1 MQKKTFVWDAMLW
14 HERFF
19 EESSFPFYAE
29 LLYDVVCFDRVSVFN
44 ELDCIK
50 NNLLTLFC
58 FFNDC
63 KPQANKQSLFL
74 YYVYRYHHESL
85 MKWLTKKC
93 HAIIY
98 HARTKLTCHFTFM
111 SFPAM
116 PIDDQ
121 QVIFDMFSF

>member
-1 MQKKTFVWDAMLW
+1 MFYDMSV
-14 HERFF
+14 F

-63 KPQANKQSLFL
+63 KPQANNL
-74 YYVYRYHHESL
+74 YFY
-85 MKWLTKKC
+85 
-93 HAIIY
+93 AI
-98 HARTKLTCHFTFM
+98 F
-111 SFPAM
+111 
-116 PIDDQ
+116 
-121 QVIFDMFSF
+121 IFNRG